1 MGKHQCTACK
11 RTFRT
16 AQGLGLHFN
25 HARKNPKVCDGQPRI
40 DPRDAEIARL
50 KAEVGSKNATI
61 EATRRHI
68 DRLRRALA
76 AGPAALRECAPS
88 LWSGEAAAREI
99 ERAQADTMKEEP

>member
-25 HARKNPKVCDGQPRI
+25 HARKNPNVCDGQPRI

-50 KAEVGSKNATI
+50 K
-61 EATRRHI
+61 
-68 DRLRRALA
+68 RAIA
-76 AGPAALRECAPS
+76 AGPAAVRRQENVDVNTREAYARVV
-88 LWSGEAAAREI
+88 EVAQAAA
-99 ERAQADTMKEEP
+99 MKEKP